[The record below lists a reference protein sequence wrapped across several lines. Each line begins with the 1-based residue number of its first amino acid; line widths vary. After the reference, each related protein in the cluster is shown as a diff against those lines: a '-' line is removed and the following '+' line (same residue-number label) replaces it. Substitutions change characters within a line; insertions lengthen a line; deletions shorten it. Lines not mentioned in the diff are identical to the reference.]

1 MCNKQFLERKKH
13 VKNSFWR
20 KKYKNKHVFFSLCPL
35 KTLFFFEKKNV
46 VGNNKTRES
55 FPFISL
61 FEMPPKSSKAL
72 IKKANTQSMSSVEG
86 VVVVVEL
93 E

>member
-1 MCNKQFLERKKH
+1 M
-13 VKNSFWR
+13 
-20 KKYKNKHVFFSLCPL
+20 
-35 KTLFFFEKKNV
+35 
-46 VGNNKTRES
+46 VGNNKTRAS

-61 FEMPPKSSKAL
+61 FEMPPKNSKAL
-72 IKKANTQSMSSVEG
+72 IKKANAQSMSSGEG

>member
-1 MCNKQFLERKKH
+1 M
-13 VKNSFWR
+13 
-20 KKYKNKHVFFSLCPL
+20 
-35 KTLFFFEKKNV
+35 